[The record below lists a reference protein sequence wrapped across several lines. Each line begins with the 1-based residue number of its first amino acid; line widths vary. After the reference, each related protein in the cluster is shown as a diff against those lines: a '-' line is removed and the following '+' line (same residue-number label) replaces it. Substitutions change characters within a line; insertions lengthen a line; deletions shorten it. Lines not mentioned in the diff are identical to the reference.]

1 MTRRRQA
8 ILLIYLTLGAFFVAH
23 SLNAFVSQAL
33 VRPVTNPVLPVA
45 TAAPAQSPVTSARL
59 AEEILNSGLFAAA
72 RSPGRGPESPAAT
85 QPLKPLDAA
94 KRIKVMGTVIGE
106 GVSALAVLEDMVS
119 KRQLLYHLYDR
130 IPDVGQIVEI
140 RRDGIMVKEG
150 EQQEFLSLAVALPGL
165 AVPVAMAAT
174 PTPTSPSKGLFSKG
188 HLSVDRQFLAQNM
201 SDVPQLLTQAQA
213 LPFYQ
218 DGKLTGWKIE
228 SIKPGSV
235 YEKIGLLAGDVLQ
248 RVNGVEIRDPGMMLT
263 LFQQV
268 KNENQVKVDLIR
280 ASQKTT
286 LTYDIR

>member
-8 ILLIYLTLGAFFVAH
+8 ILFVYVTLGAFFVAH

-33 VRPVTNPVLPVA
+33 VQPVNNPVLPIA
-45 TAAPAQSPVTSARL
+45 TAVPTQPPVAPARL
-59 AEEILNSGLFAAA
+59 TEEILNSGLFAAA
-72 RSPGRGPESPAAT
+72 RASGRGPESPTAT
-85 QPLKPLDAA
+85 QPIRPLDAA

-106 GVSALAVLEDMVS
+106 GVSALAVLEDLVS

-150 EQQEFLSLAVALPGL
+150 EQQEFLFLAVALPGL
-165 AVPVAMAAT
+165 ARPVAVAAT
-174 PTPTSPSKGLFSKG
+174 PTPAASKGLFAKG
-188 HLSVDRQFLAQNM
+188 RLSVDRQFLAQSM

>member
-1 MTRRRQA
+1 MTTRRQA
-8 ILLIYLTLGAFFVAH
+8 ILLVYLTLGAFFIAH

-33 VRPVTNPVLPVA
+33 VQPVNSPVLPVA
-45 TAAPAQSPVTSARL
+45 TAAPVQAPVASARL
-59 AEEILNSGLFAAA
+59 TEEILNSGLFAAA
-72 RSPGRGPESPAAT
+72 RAPARGPESLATT

-94 KRIKVMGTVIGE
+94 KRIKVMGTVVGE
-106 GVSALAVLEDMVS
+106 GMSALAVLEDMMS

-165 AVPVAMAAT
+165 ARPVAAMPAPAV
-174 PTPTSPSKGLFSKG
+174 PSKGLFTKG
-188 HLSVDRQFLAQNM
+188 RLSVDRQFLAQSM

-213 LPFYQ
+213 LPYYQ

-268 KNENQVKVDLIR
+268 KNENQVKLDLLR